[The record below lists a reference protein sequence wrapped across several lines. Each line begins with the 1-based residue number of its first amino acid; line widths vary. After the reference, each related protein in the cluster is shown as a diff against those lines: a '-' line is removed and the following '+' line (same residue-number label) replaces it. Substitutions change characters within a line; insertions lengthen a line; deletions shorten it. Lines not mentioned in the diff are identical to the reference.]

1 MSRTERLLALL
12 QLLRRHRTPV
22 TGPALAEDLGVSLR
36 TLYRDIATLQGQGAD
51 IEGEAGVGYVMRPGY
66 TLPPLMFTADEIE
79 ALVLGMRWVSRRADD
94 PRLGDAAA
102 NALSKITA
110 VLPAELRDSVEQAT
124 LLMPAGEVIPA
135 AVDLGAIRVAIR
147 QEKKLSIAYRTGEGD
162 DSARTIWPF
171 ALAFFEKTRVI
182 TAWCEL
188 RQDFRSFRVDRIVGM
203 EVLGERYPTRRAVLL
218 RRWREREGIAPGSI

>member
-22 TGPALAEDLGVSLR
+22 TGPALARDLGVSLR

-51 IEGEAGVGYVMRPGY
+51 IEGEAGVGYVMRPGF

-79 ALVLGMRWVSRRADD
+79 ALVLGTRWVSRRTDD
-94 PRLGDAAA
+94 PRLGDAAGH
-102 NALSKITA
+102 ALSKIIA

-124 LLMPAGEVIPA
+124 LLMPRGEVIPA

-147 QEKKLSIAYRTGEGD
+147 QERKLVIGYRTGEGA
-162 DSARTIWPF
+162 DSERVVWPF
-171 ALAFFEKTRVI
+171 ALSFFEKTRVVVS
-182 TAWCEL
+182 WCEL
-188 RQDFRSFRVDRIVGM
+188 RQDFRSFRVDRIVRM
-203 EVLGERYPTRRAVLL
+203 DVTAERYPRRRAALL
-218 RRWREREGIAPGSI
+218 KAWREHEGIPPSVV

>member
-22 TGPALAEDLGVSLR
+22 TGPALARDLGVSLR

-51 IEGEAGVGYVMRPGY
+51 IEGEAGVGYVMRPGF

-94 PRLGDAAA
+94 ARLGDAAGH
-102 NALSKITA
+102 ALSKITA
-110 VLPAELRDSVEQAT
+110 VLPPDLRDSVEQAT

-162 DSARTIWPF
+162 DSVRLIWPF

-188 RQDFRSFRVDRIVGM
+188 RGDFRSFRVDRIAAMKVM
-203 EVLGERYPTRRAVLL
+203 PERYPSRRAVLL
-218 RRWREREGIAPGSI
+218 KRWREREGISPGAI

>member
-22 TGPALAEDLGVSLR
+22 TGPALAADLGVSLR

-94 PRLGDAAA
+94 PRLGDASA

-110 VLPAELRDSVEQAT
+110 VLPADLRDSVEQAT

-162 DSARTIWPF
+162 DSQRTIWPF
-171 ALAFFEKTRVI
+171 ALAFFERTRI
-182 TAWCEL
+182 ISAWCEL
-188 RQDFRSFRVDRIVGM
+188 RGDFRSFRVDRIAGM
-203 EVLGERYPTRRAVLL
+203 EVLAERYPTRRAVLL
-218 RRWREREGIAPGSI
+218 KRWREREGIAPGAI

>member
-22 TGPALAEDLGVSLR
+22 TGPALAADLGVSLR

-110 VLPAELRDSVEQAT
+110 VLPADLRDSVEQAT

-162 DSARTIWPF
+162 DSQRTIWPF
-171 ALAFFEKTRVI
+171 ALAFFERTRI
-182 TAWCEL
+182 ISAWCEL
-188 RQDFRSFRVDRIVGM
+188 RGDFRSFRVDRIAGM
-203 EVLGERYPTRRAVLL
+203 EVLAERYPTRRAVLL
-218 RRWREREGIAPGSI
+218 KRWREREGIAPGAI

>member
-22 TGPALAEDLGVSLR
+22 TGPALARDLGVSLR

-66 TLPPLMFTADEIE
+66 TLPPLMFSADEIE

-94 PRLGDAAA
+94 ARLGDAAG

-147 QEKKLSIAYRTGEGD
+147 QEKKLSISYRTGEGD
-162 DSARTIWPF
+162 DSQRTIWPF
-171 ALAFFEKTRVI
+171 ALAFFERTRVI
-182 TAWCEL
+182 SAWCEL
-188 RQDFRSFRVDRIVGM
+188 RGDFRSFRVDRIVGM
-203 EVLGERYPTRRAVLL
+203 EVLAARYPTRRAVLL
-218 RRWREREGIAPGSI
+218 KRWREREGIAPGAI